1 MVSIST
7 IDFQNHCGWFIV
19 VRRNQEVSVGD
30 PVTPSA
36 VRHVLVAGAGL
47 AGTAAAIVL
56 AAAGVEVDVI
66 DIKPEISAVGSGIT
80 MQGNGLRELRKLG
93 VLDAVLAAGYP
104 FSSLGMRAPDPAG
117 TLLAEFPDGRTGG
130 PDLPGTVGLPRP
142 ALARILTDRAVAAG
156 AKLRFGI
163 AAHSLAQDESGVDV
177 AFSDGSTGRYDLVVG
192 ADGIRSATRRMIG
205 IDVEPQSTGM
215 GIFRAFGPRPTSV
228 TRTDLYYGGPAYIAG
243 YCPTSPDTLYAYLV
257 EDAQD
262 RAALSPEQRLD
273 AMRALA
279 AAYHGPWDEIRATL
293 TDPAAVNYT
302 LFEAMVVPAPWNRG
316 RVVLIGDAAHACPPT
331 LAQGGAQALEDA
343 AVLTELLLTSA
354 AVDDALWAAFTAR
367 RFDRARTVVEASVQ
381 LGQWQLDRVQGD
393 LPGLMG
399 TITALVSQPA

>member
-1 MVSIST
+1 M
-7 IDFQNHCGWFIV
+7 
-19 VRRNQEVSVGD
+19 GD
-30 PVTPSA
+30 PAATSA

-47 AGTAAAIVL
+47 AGTAAAIAL
-56 AAAGVEVDVI
+56 AAAGVAVDLI

-80 MQGNGLRELRKLG
+80 MQGNGLRELRRLG

-104 FSSLGMRAPDPAG
+104 FSSVGMRAPDPAG

-142 ALARILTDRAVAAG
+142 ALARIMADRAVAAG
-156 AKLRFGI
+156 AKLRLGT
-163 AAHSLAQDESGVDV
+163 AASALSQDGDGVDV
-177 AFSDGSTGRYDLVVG
+177 TFSDGSAGRYDLVIG

-205 IDVEPQSTGM
+205 IAVEPRPTGM
-215 GIFRAFGPRPTSV
+215 GIFRAFGPRPASV

-243 YCPTSPDTLYAYLV
+243 YCPTGTDTLYAYLV
-257 EDAQD
+257 EDARD
-262 RAALSPEQRLD
+262 RSAQSPAERLA
-273 AMRALA
+273 AMRELA

-293 TDPAAVNYT
+293 TDPAMVNYA
-302 LFEAMVVPAPWNRG
+302 LFEALVVPAPWNRG

-343 AVLTELLLTSA
+343 AVLAELLLSHDA
-354 AVDDALWAAFTAR
+354 PDDALWAAFTAR

-399 TITALVSQPA
+399 TITALVSKPT